1 MENEKERQKIQD
13 RIPRLALILTI
24 FGGNVFVTKWFLVA
38 WWKTFSNSAYTQT
51 IYNKEHILVLFLAL
65 IASIISIKFIYYI
78 YLELRTL
85 GYYKNDK
92 EHKTSINRADEA
104 YRDVFKTMQLSSK
117 IMLIPSV
124 IIIVT
129 ETLKRKE
136 TIPFIVYGVCIVGIC
151 LVLLHFLRKK
161 TTFFEKQLFNYK
173 IFKKVK
179 SPFESLMEIGYFF
192 ILFVILS
199 FTITAVAA
207 GGNKQLE
214 INIDKIKEVPI
225 TLTTQNI
232 KNLNIQM
239 KINDKVYIK
248 TEDFEKSDNLVEV
261 FDNSEDLSK
270 KFIDINKVSDE
281 VKKNN
286 YGIQLEKTKYKDK
299 YELELEKY
307 MVEGKNKVEMLVM
320 FTSNDIDK
328 YLNFKT
334 YIYIK
339 KDKIKISEDNIKVSW

>member
-92 EHKTSINRADEA
+92 EHTTSINRADEA

-151 LVLLHFLRKK
+151 LVLVHFLRRK
-161 TTFFEKQLFNYK
+161 TTFFEKKIFNYK
-173 IFKKVK
+173 IFKKVN
-179 SPFESLMEIGYFF
+179 SPFESLME
-192 ILFVILS
+192 
-199 FTITAVAA
+199 
-207 GGNKQLE
+207 
-214 INIDKIKEVPI
+214 
-225 TLTTQNI
+225 
-232 KNLNIQM
+232 
-239 KINDKVYIK
+239 
-248 TEDFEKSDNLVEV
+248 
-261 FDNSEDLSK
+261 
-270 KFIDINKVSDE
+270 
-281 VKKNN
+281 
-286 YGIQLEKTKYKDK
+286 
-299 YELELEKY
+299 
-307 MVEGKNKVEMLVM
+307 
-320 FTSNDIDK
+320 
-328 YLNFKT
+328 
-334 YIYIK
+334 
-339 KDKIKISEDNIKVSW
+339 